1 MFIFSLYTKTLIFM
15 SKISVALVDDHIVLR
30 NGLAGIIN
38 ELNDYR
44 VIAQS
49 NNGKDFTNS
58 IAQNN
63 FVPDVVLLDVSMPHM
78 NGFETAQWISKNLPL
93 AKILV
98 LSMFDDE
105 KSIIKMIR
113 YGAKGYILKDCEP
126 YELETALN
134 NIVYKGYHY
143 SDLINGKLIYAVN
156 KLDEE
161 ENTEI
166 KTKVTAKE
174 IEFLK
179 LTCSEMTYKEI
190 AGIMC
195 LGVRTIEGYR
205 DILFTKLQLKSRV
218 GLVLY
223 AIKNKIVE
231 V

>member
-1 MFIFSLYTKTLIFM
+1 M
-15 SKISVALVDDHIVLR
+15 SKISVALVDDHVVLR

-38 ELNDYR
+38 ELNDYH
-44 VIAQS
+44 VIAQA
-49 NNGKDFTNS
+49 NNGKEFTNHIVLQKIS
-58 IAQNN
+58 
-63 FVPDVVLLDVSMPHM
+63 PDVVLLDVSMPHM
-78 NGFETAQWISKNLPL
+78 NGFETAQWITKNLPL

-113 YGAKGYILKDCEP
+113 SGAKGYILKDCEP
-126 YELETALN
+126 HELENALN
-134 NIVYKGYHY
+134 NVVHKGYHY
-143 SDLINGKLIYAVN
+143 TDLINGKLIHAIN
-156 KLDEE
+156 KLEDEE
-161 ENTEI
+161 HTEI
-166 KTKVTAKE
+166 KNNITHKE
-174 IEFLK
+174 KEFLK

-205 DILFTKLQLKSRV
+205 DILFNKLQLKTRV
-218 GLVLY
+218 GLVLF

>member
-1 MFIFSLYTKTLIFM
+1 M
-15 SKISVALVDDHIVLR
+15 SKISVALVDDHVVLR

-38 ELNDYR
+38 ELTGYH

-49 NNGKDFTNS
+49 NNGKEFTNS
-58 IAQNN
+58 VIQNN
-63 FVPDVVLLDVSMPHM
+63 ISPDVVLLDVSMPHM

-113 YGAKGYILKDCEP
+113 NGATGYILKDCEP
-126 YELETALN
+126 HELETALN
-134 NIVYKGYHY
+134 NVVYKGYHY
-143 SDLINGKLIYAVN
+143 TDLINGKLIHAIN
-156 KLDEE
+156 KLDED
-161 ENTEI
+161 ENIHVKYNITL
-166 KTKVTAKE
+166 KE
-174 IEFLK
+174 KEFLK

-190 AGIMC
+190 AAIMC
-195 LGVRTIEGYR
+195 LGVRTVEGYR
-205 DILFTKLQLKSRV
+205 DILFNKLQLKTRV

>member
-1 MFIFSLYTKTLIFM
+1 M

-38 ELNDYR
+38 ELNDYQ

-49 NNGKDFTNS
+49 NNGKEFINNIT
-58 IAQNN
+58 QNN
-63 FVPDVVLLDVSMPHM
+63 FLPDVVLLDVSMPHM
-78 NGFETAQWISKNLPL
+78 NGYETAQWISKNLPL

-113 YGAKGYILKDCEP
+113 NGAKGYILKDCEP
-126 YELETALN
+126 HELETALN
-134 NIVYKGYHY
+134 NIIHKGYHY
-143 SDLINGKLIYAVN
+143 SDLINGKLIYAIN
-156 KLDEE
+156 KLDNV

-166 KTKVTAKE
+166 KSKVTAKE
-174 IEFLK
+174 MEFLK

-190 AGIMC
+190 ASIMC

-205 DILFTKLQLKSRV
+205 DILFNKLQLKTRV

-223 AIKNKIVE
+223 AIKNNIVDI
-231 V
+231 